1 MAKAKKRKHRKLDRS
16 LPALTRNRSLP
27 RWLLHG
33 NWRGSSGRLDSFRIN
48 RCGGDILGGGNLWG
62 RKHRGHGVLEQTA
75 NDFAPLRDVP
85 GETSWFLYGSDGCK
99 QQNGKTDHEKRHK
112 VFRTF

>member
-1 MAKAKKRKHRKLDRS
+1 MRRRHFGGS
-16 LPALTRNRSLP
+16 
-27 RWLLHG
+27 WVGICGVG
-33 NWRGSSGRLDSFRIN
+33 NTG
-48 RCGGDILGGGNLWG
+48 
-62 RKHRGHGVLEQTA
+62 GHGVLEQTA
-75 NDFAPLRDVP
+75 NDFAPLRDVA